1 MKRKRPRSRPRTPP
15 ADVAALES
23 EDGNIVVM
31 SFAVGERSGKGLTPA
46 ESDVVAQILKG
57 RSNAQIAALR
67 DASER
72 TVANQIANAFRKLGV
87 TSRLELVALAPL
99 LGPTRR
105 R

>member
-1 MKRKRPRSRPRTPP
+1 MRRKKPRSRPRTPP
-15 ADVAALES
+15 ADVEALES
-23 EDGNIVVM
+23 EDGDIVVM
-31 SFAVGERSGKGLTPA
+31 SFAVGEQGKGLTPA
-46 ESDVVAQILKG
+46 ESEVIAQILKG
-57 RSNAQIAALR
+57 RTNAQIAALR